1 MRKTDSYSEIT
12 TDLVSYFVNDEDEI
26 RSIENPDYYFKF
38 FLNKNERINK
48 RQRFEFDSK
57 SSIFKL

>member
-1 MRKTDSYSEIT
+1 MRNTDSYSEIT